1 MTIRVYLNE
10 GPMMFGSLHVSVVDE
25 YDDVRVRR
33 ILRLND
39 DPFGQTWEDIDTTS
53 GVDIAPTFRLPAD
66 TGRALL
72 DALAHHYEGGED
84 TRRLRADYDAARRS
98 SSTPVAEES
107 CCGSLSSCARGR
119 GVSGRRRT
127 PGR

>member
-1 MTIRVYLNE
+1 
-10 GPMMFGSLHVSVVDE
+10 MMFGSLHVAVVDE

-39 DPFGQTWEDIDTTS
+39 DLFGQTWEDIDTTS
-53 GVDIAPTFRLPAD
+53 GADVAPTFRLPAE

-84 TRRLRADYDAARRS
+84 TRRLRADYDAALKRADAKDAVIADVLK
-98 SSTPVAEES
+98 TLAGKVGA
-107 CCGSLSSCARGR
+107 
-119 GVSGRRRT
+119 
-127 PGR
+127 